1 MAMINTVLCL
11 LGCVA
16 AFECGRSGVVIADDM
31 VNDGYCD
38 CPDMT
43 DEPATAAC
51 AIAGH
56 DTVHECYNHGA
67 NRLFH
72 EVVYSSM
79 IDDGV
84 CDCID
89 GSDEH
94 SGECQDLVYERLGE
108 LLSQAE
114 QRRDENAKIAEQRN
128 HMLVE
133 GERVVKDCIKQAHS
147 GSAAITALWTKETE
161 LEDQRQHILDQLIEA
176 AESVNDT
183 TSADKYLTAKG
194 VFIKDLIPFG
204 VTESIKNWLR
214 GYDIFGLIGDLNPEG
229 INDEDY
235 CVVRQKLAQHRAL
248 IADAD
253 SAIARQYSCQ
263 QALSSGDVCIFAIGV
278 PLKYQRYT
286 LVPGT
291 SLSYGGDEVG
301 TYQGRLGNYSY
312 YGKGDSSAKVFFR
325 CGATSRVVDVRKQGT
340 SQYDVVAE
348 SPCGCTDQE
357 LFDEVSKT
365 IAELRQLTK

>member
-1 MAMINTVLCL
+1 MISTMLCL
-11 LGCVA
+11 LGYVT
-16 AFECGRSGVVIADDM
+16 AFECGHSGVVITDDM

-38 CPDMT
+38 CPEMT

-56 DTVHECYNHGA
+56 DAVHECHNHGA
-67 NRLFH
+67 NGLFH

-79 IDDGV
+79 IDDGI
-84 CDCID
+84 CDCMD

-94 SGECQDLVYERLGE
+94 SGKCRDRVHERLGE
-108 LLSQAE
+108 LLRQAE

-133 GERVVKDCIKQAHS
+133 GERVVQDCIKQAHS
-147 GSAAITALWTKETE
+147 GSAAITALRTKEAE
-161 LEDQRQHILDQLIEA
+161 LEGRRQRILDQLIEA
-176 AESVNDT
+176 AEGVNDT
-183 TSADKYLTAKG
+183 ASADKYRTARE
-194 VFIKDLIPFG
+194 VFIMDVIPFG

-235 CVVRQKLAQHRAL
+235 CVVRQKLAQHRGL

-253 SAIARQYSCQ
+253 KAIARQYSCQ
-263 QALSSGDVCIFAIGV
+263 QALSSGDVCTFAIGT

-291 SLSYGGDEVG
+291 SLSYGDDQVG
-301 TYQGRLGNYSY
+301 VYQGRLGNYSY
-312 YGKGDSSAKVFFR
+312 YSKGDSSAKVFFR
-325 CGATSRVVDVRKQGT
+325 CGAASRVVDVRKQGT
-340 SQYDVVAE
+340 SQYDVIAE

-365 IAELRQLTK
+365 IAELKQLAK